1 MTIEFKN
8 VTKRVR
14 LGAIRVTYENLNIRI
29 EEKARVAF
37 LGRTEAGMEK
47 LVNLIC
53 SADAPDRGAIT
64 RTHSISWPIPATH
77 CVQKHLPLAASARFI
92 ARLYEVDEAVF
103 TAKVSEVAALG
114 DFVNTR
120 GDRCPKEVL
129 SRFCFSV
136 GICLPFEQYVLT
148 SVSAGSKDDRPRF
161 ATIVEELGQRA
172 GILLVTQDAK
182 SALQFCNQAYV
193 FDDGRATFFD
203 NMEAAAEYFS
213 STTAAEEDN
222 GDFFDSDPEL
232 ESLVNTD
239 F

>member
-8 VTKRVR
+8 VTKKVR
-14 LGAIRVTYENLNIRI
+14 LGAIRVTYENLNIRV
-29 EEKARVAF
+29 EETARVAF
-37 LGRTEAGMEK
+37 LGRAEAGMEAI
-47 LVNLIC
+47 VNLIC
-53 SADAPDRGAIT
+53 SADAPDRGTVT
-64 RTHSISWPIPATH
+64 RTHSISWAIPGSH

-92 ARLYEVDEAVF
+92 ARLYEVDEAAF

-136 GICLPFEQYVLT
+136 GISLPFEQYVLT

-161 ATIVEELGQRA
+161 AAIVEELGQRA

-182 SALQFCNQAYV
+182 SALQFCDQAYV
-193 FDDGRATFFD
+193 FDEGRATFFD
-203 NMEAAAEYFS
+203 EMEAAAEYFNS
-213 STTAAEEDN
+213 IEAKEMDEE
-222 GDFFDSDPEL
+222 DFFDSDPEL
-232 ESLVNTD
+232 EGLVNSD